1 VGAEAFAGD
10 GAEAE
15 AEAEADALIGS
26 ETFDES

>member
-1 VGAEAFAGD
+1 MGAEAFAGD